1 MGLLAWLLSGL
12 LIGAVARL
20 LVSGRHNLG
29 CIGTIGLGMIGSLV
43 GGTTLNALGGRG
55 FEPSGSGFFGS
66 VFGAVLVLV
75 LARLLG
81 GRSQARARD
90 RTYR

>member
-1 MGLLAWLLSGL
+1 MGVLGWLLSGL
-12 LIGAVARL
+12 IIGAIARF
-20 LVSGRHNLG
+20 LVRGPHHLG

-43 GGTTLNALGGRG
+43 GGTALNALGGNG
-55 FEPSGSGFFGS
+55 LELSGSGFFGS

-75 LARLLG
+75 LARLFS
-81 GRSQARARD
+81 GRANDRRRD